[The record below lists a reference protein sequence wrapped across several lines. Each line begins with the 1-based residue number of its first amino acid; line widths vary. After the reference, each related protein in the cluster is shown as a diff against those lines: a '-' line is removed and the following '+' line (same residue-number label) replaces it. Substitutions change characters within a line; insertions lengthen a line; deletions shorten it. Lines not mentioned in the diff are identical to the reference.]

1 MDSLKVMNNV
11 ISEKIKRNLS
21 MVEFHK
27 KEVERYES
35 IISELDELRDDL
47 EFEFDCE
54 DQTYKYNDQTQ
65 RFDKVANTKES
76 NCKFCHPLSLIK
88 DYKSDDDEDD
98 CTPDLFRDEFDD
110 DDVTYSQI
118 DASNYLFE
126 GKTSL
131 KDFYRIIDIEEDDFE
146 ESKGEAETLAGF
158 LLEISGNFPNKRQ
171 KITFNGIIFTIEN
184 IDKRRIKQI
193 KVTLP

>member
-1 MDSLKVMNNV
+1 MRLH
-11 ISEKIKRNLS
+11 RCWR
-21 MVEFHK
+21 
-27 KEVERYES
+27 RY
-35 IISELDELRDDL
+35 
-47 EFEFDCE
+47 
-54 DQTYKYNDQTQ
+54 
-65 RFDKVANTKES
+65 
-76 NCKFCHPLSLIK
+76 
-88 DYKSDDDEDD
+88 
-98 CTPDLFRDEFDD
+98 

>member
-1 MDSLKVMNNV
+1 MDSLKVVNDI

-65 RFDKVANTKES
+65 RFDKVTNTKENTEIIFPETS
-76 NCKFCHPLSLIK
+76 SSWGKITNVILSDGEREEDEDEWN
-88 DYKSDDDEDD
+88 DYYDEDD
-98 CTPDLFRDEFDD
+98 DIDLFRDELDD
-110 DDVTYSQI
+110 
-118 DASNYLFE
+118 E
-126 GKTSL
+126 
-131 KDFYRIIDIEEDDFE
+131 EEDIHKLKVGDDCLYCDDGWIE
-146 ESKGEAETLAGF
+146 MSLSDDGM
-158 LLEISGNFPNKRQ
+158 R
-171 KITFNGIIFTIEN
+171 KIFRCPEC
-184 IDKRRIKQI
+184 DYMYSWRD
-193 KVTLP
+193 VEYD

>member
-76 NCKFCHPLSLIK
+76 NCKFCSPLSLIK

-98 CTPDLFRDEFDD
+98 CTLDLFSDEFGDD
-110 DDVTYSQI
+110 D
-118 DASNYLFE
+118 
-126 GKTSL
+126 
-131 KDFYRIIDIEEDDFE
+131 DDFE
-146 ESKGEAETLAGF
+146 EEDVHKLKVGDDCLYCDYGWIEMVDDGMR
-158 LLEISGNFPNKRQ
+158 K
-171 KITFNGIIFTIEN
+171 TFRCHDCDYVYSWRDVEY
-184 IDKRRIKQI
+184 D
-193 KVTLP
+193 

>member
-76 NCKFCHPLSLIK
+76 NCKFCSPLSLIK
-88 DYKSDDDEDD
+88 DYKSDDD
-98 CTPDLFRDEFDD
+98 
-110 DDVTYSQI
+110 
-118 DASNYLFE
+118 
-126 GKTSL
+126 
-131 KDFYRIIDIEEDDFE
+131 DFE
-146 ESKGEAETLAGF
+146 EEDVHKLKVGDDCLYCDDGW
-158 LLEISGNFPNKRQ
+158 IKMVDDGIRK
-171 KITFNGIIFTIEN
+171 TFRCPEC
-184 IDKRRIKQI
+184 DCVYSWRD
-193 KVTLP
+193 VEYD